1 MKTVVMILST
11 LLIATRRCVT
21 SFSFTSFIRRRLL
34 VRSNDDAPY
43 SRTTSSRTAATAARP
58 SSSSSSSLSAAKE
71 SMNLSSSYDVIVVG
85 GGHAGCEAASAAART
100 GARTLLLT
108 QSTST
113 IGELS
118 CNPSVGGI
126 GKGHLVREI
135 DALDGIMGR
144 VADSAGIHFRML
156 NRRKG
161 PAVRGPR
168 AQMDRDIYKS
178 SMQQLLLGG
187 DDNGSNHNDDVVVD
201 DSYYGGM
208 MYNNLDIFEASADD
222 LLLDEGV
229 GIETLTP
236 MADPTSASVSD
247 VEARGE
253 KQTSTTAGGEGVR
266 LERAKSLSSAAAN
279 ASARRARIRGI
290 IAIDST
296 TQRRIEI
303 ECSTVVLT
311 TGTFL
316 RGVLMIGHDRI
327 VGGRHLRDS
336 DAVEPPSV
344 GIAVTLER
352 FGFPLG
358 RLKTGTPARLDGRT
372 INWDACTVQ
381 PSERPAIPFSYLRQS
396 RGEEPPLASIGRLI
410 DCYQTATNEETHRMV
425 MQYAH
430 LLPQYD
436 GLDGKGNGPR
446 YCPSIY
452 KKVERFAERKSH
464 NSFLEPEG
472 LNTHIVYPN
481 GMSGPYPQEIQQK
494 IFRSMKGLENVDIV
508 RPGYDV
514 EYDFVNPQVLTHT
527 LETKAIAGL
536 YLAGQICGTT
546 GYEEAAAQGIIAG
559 ANAGRVAGA
568 VYRGEKAPIPFVLG
582 RDEAYI
588 GVLIDDLVTQGT
600 LEPYR
605 MFTSRAEYRISLR
618 ADNADLRLTQKGADY
633 GLVTDPE
640 RLAALDQRR
649 TLITD
654 NVDRLRNFKLY
665 VTDWGNRGGEEL
677 MGGVAAHRP
686 GRESHK
692 KSAEEVLG
700 MPNVS
705 LRMVEDI
712 MADVMAEEARE
723 KQQSTMDGEK
733 SGEMTEVLTAAAA
746 MMIPTPSSV
755 YDTVEASVKYKSYVV
770 RQEKDI
776 ESWRRSQ
783 GVKIP
788 PNIIYNHSLMP
799 TFSKEEIEKLDRY
812 RPSSFA
818 EASQISGLTPQSLVY
833 LYHHVMK
840 LNKETRRE
848 KREENSVI

>member
-11 LLIATRRCVT
+11 LLIAARRCVY
-21 SFSFTSFIRRRLL
+21 SFSFTSSIRQRRVL
-34 VRSNDDAPY
+34 VCCGSNNTPSIA
-43 SRTTSSRTAATAARP
+43 TTRRIATRP
-58 SSSSSSSLSAAKE
+58 SSSSTVAAAVKSAI
-71 SMNLSSSYDVIVVG
+71 NLSSSYDVIVVG
-85 GGHAGCEAASAAART
+85 GGHAGCEAASASART

-108 QSTST
+108 QNIST

-118 CNPSVGGI
+118 CNPSIGGI

-135 DALDGIMGR
+135 DALNGIMGS
-144 VADSAGIHFRML
+144 VADASGIHFRIL

-168 AQMDRDIYKS
+168 AQMDREIYKS
-178 SMQQLLLGG
+178 NMQQLLLGS
-187 DDNGSNHNDDVVVD
+187 NGNSGSYYNVVEDNDDD
-201 DSYYGGM
+201 DDGGM
-208 MYNNLDIFEASADD
+208 ENLDIFEASADD

-236 MADPTSASVSD
+236 LADPTSSSSSSD
-247 VEARGE
+247 EVEGGGGR
-253 KQTSTTAGGEGVR
+253 SNGGEGVR

-279 ASARRARIRGI
+279 ASHRRARIRGI
-290 IAIDST
+290 VAVDST
-296 TQRRIEI
+296 TNQRIEI

-336 DAVEPPSV
+336 EAVEPPSV
-344 GIAVTLER
+344 GLALTLER

-372 INWDACTVQ
+372 INWDECTIQ
-381 PSERPAIPFSYLRQS
+381 PSERPAVPFSYLRQS
-396 RGEEPPLASIGRLI
+396 RGEEPPLASVGKLI

-425 MQYAH
+425 MEYAH

-494 IFRSMKGLENVDIV
+494 IFRSMKGLENVEIV

-559 ANAGRVAGA
+559 ANAGRAAGA
-568 VYRGEKAPIPFVLG
+568 VYRGEKAPLPFVLG

-640 RLAALDQRR
+640 RLAALDLRR
-649 TLITD
+649 SLITD

-665 VTDWGNRGGEEL
+665 VTKWGDRGGDEL

-712 MADVMAEEARE
+712 MADVMMEEARE
-723 KQQSTMDGEK
+723 KQELTTDDEAGE
-733 SGEMTEVLTAAAA
+733 SES
-746 MMIPTPSSV
+746 MMIPTPSSI

-812 RPSSFA
+812 RPTCFA

-840 LNKETRRE
+840 LNKETRRD
-848 KREENSVI
+848 KRKENAVI

>member
-1 MKTVVMILST
+1 MKTAVMILST
-11 LLIATRRCVT
+11 LSIATRRCVT
-21 SFSFTSFIRRRLL
+21 SFS
-34 VRSNDDAPY
+34 
-43 SRTTSSRTAATAARP
+43 RTAATTVARP
-58 SSSSSSSLSAAKE
+58 SSSSSSSSSAAKE
-71 SMNLSSSYDVIVVG
+71 SINPSSSYDVIVVG
-85 GGHAGCEAASAAART
+85 GGHAGCEAASASART

-108 QSTST
+108 QSIST

-118 CNPSVGGI
+118 CNPSIGGI

-135 DALDGIMGR
+135 DALDGTMGR
-144 VADSAGIHFRML
+144 VADRAGIHFRVL

-168 AQMDRDIYKS
+168 AQMDRDVYKS
-178 SMQQLLLGG
+178 GMRRLLLGA
-187 DDNGSNHNDDVVVD
+187 DDDDGSNHNANVVADDG
-201 DSYYGGM
+201 YYGGM
-208 MYNNLDIFEASADD
+208 MYDNLDIFEASADD

-236 MADPTSASVSD
+236 MADPASSSSVSD

-253 KQTSTTAGGEGVR
+253 KQSSTTSAGGEGVR

-290 IAIDST
+290 IAIDSA

-472 LNTHIVYPN
+472 LNTHVVYPN

-618 ADNADLRLTQKGADY
+618 ADNADLRLTRKGADY

-640 RLAALDQRR
+640 RLAALDLRR

-712 MADVMAEEARE
+712 MADVMVEEARE
-723 KQQSTMDGEK
+723 KQQSTMDDEE
-733 SGEMTEVLTAAAA
+733 SGEMTEVLNAAAA
-746 MMIPTPSSV
+746 IMIPTPSSV

-848 KREENSVI
+848 KREENAVI